1 MAKVYLSPSNQTDNR
16 YAYGNT
22 TEAIQCGKI
31 ADACRA
37 ALERS
42 GVTVQV
48 GHMPSMQ
55 DKCKESNAFGADLHV
70 PIHTNAFNGTVT
82 GTRMFC
88 FNSSGEGMKAC
99 KAIFNRLAPVTPG
112 TSENIRVD
120 ASLYEVRV
128 PSAPTAY
135 IECEFH
141 DNATTAK
148 WIVEHTVDIGEAI
161 ARGICDYFGV
171 TYKEKEQPESAASTD
186 KLYRVQEGAFA
197 NRPIAEEKNTA
208 NSSLS
213 ATVAA
218 TCHCARPVVK
228 PDYLIS
234 TGKPYIKWS
243 AVSGASK
250 YYVYRS
256 GSSNGTYKYVG
267 TTTATNYTDNK
278 ANAGYTYYYKVKAV
292 SKVSSGANSYYSVV
306 IGATCHCARPS
317 VKITTSNGSP
327 RLTWNAVTGASQYEV
342 YRATSK
348 NGSYTK
354 MFTTSNLSYTNTSA
368 KAGTTYYYKVKAVS
382 KVKSTAN
389 SAFSTVV
396 SIRAR

>member
-1 MAKVYLSPSNQTDNR
+1 MSKRVYISPSNQTDNR

-22 TEAIQCGKI
+22 TEAVQCGKI
-31 ADACRA
+31 ADACRI

-42 GVTVQV
+42 GVTVKV

-70 PIHTNAFNGTVT
+70 PIHTNAFNGTVS

-148 WIVEHTVDIGEAI
+148 WIVEHTADIGEAI

-171 TYKEKEQPESAASTD
+171 TYKAPEQPKPAQPAKVAEG
-186 KLYRVQEGAFA
+186 KLYRVQVGAFA
-197 NRPIAEEKNTA
+197 SR
-208 NSSLS
+208 
-213 ATVAA
+213 
-218 TCHCARPVVK
+218 
-228 PDYLIS
+228 
-234 TGKPYIKWS
+234 
-243 AVSGASK
+243 
-250 YYVYRS
+250 
-256 GSSNGTYKYVG
+256 
-267 TTTATNYTDNK
+267 
-278 ANAGYTYYYKVKAV
+278 ANAE
-292 SKVSSGANSYYSVV
+292 
-306 IGATCHCARPS
+306 RM
-317 VKITTSNGSP
+317 
-327 RLTWNAVTGASQYEV
+327 L
-342 YRATSK
+342 
-348 NGSYTK
+348 
-354 MFTTSNLSYTNTSA
+354 A
-368 KAGTTYYYKVKAVS
+368 KLKTAGFDGFV
-382 KVKSTAN
+382 
-389 SAFSTVV
+389 
-396 SIRAR
+396 REG